1 MLKQHENFETANS
14 SGAFKWVVRQERFEL
29 ADDSTD
35 IQIGNNTYR
44 IVNYSATG
52 LAIVSDAKLTIEKCE
67 VNVRFMGN
75 SLARLAATLIRSIQ
89 VNGGKYVTS
98 LEFKHDLFPIDQLN
112 GLYIA
117 QNVLSQYSGH
127 LAPKVSKG
135 VLHQV
140 LIIKDFL
147 ETAEKACSEI
157 ENDLK
162 KNNESHH
169 LYEEVEKSIVE
180 NIYQMLAQQIDDS
193 FTKLVDAIPSSESE
207 KNACYE
213 YIREKL
219 GHILLRAAFANRAY
233 SKPLGYAGDYQMM
246 NMIYHRGKDGASN
259 LFTKCLNQYFLTRPA
274 SVAVK
279 NRSFYLKRKLMDL
292 VTKTRDSGQKL
303 RILSLASGPAQ
314 EVILA
319 LKEMT
324 KADAERIELW
334 LVDQDIESLRYAQ
347 RDLRRTTMELDLNP
361 KIYFEN
367 MAIKNVLKEGFPVEN
382 LDLIYS
388 AGLFDYFT
396 DPVVVMSAQL
406 IIKYL
411 KPGGTAIIG
420 NFDSNNPSRSMME
433 AVLDWNLIHRTE
445 AEMLGLFSQATK
457 KVKVEKEESKIN
469 LFVVMEK

>member
-1 MLKQHENFETANS
+1 MLKQHENFEIANS
-14 SGAFKWVVRQERFEL
+14 SGEIKWAVRQERFEL

-35 IQIGNNTYR
+35 VKIDDVTFR

-52 LAIVSDAKLTIEKCE
+52 LAVISDKKLTHETCV

-75 SLARLAATLIRSIQ
+75 TLAMLDASLIRSVQI
-89 VNGGKYVTS
+89 NGGKFVTS
-98 LEFKHDLFPIDQLN
+98 FEFKHLLFPIDQLN
-112 GLYIA
+112 GLYTA
-117 QNVLSQYSGH
+117 QNVLSNYRHQ
-127 LAPKVSKG
+127 LQPKVSQDII
-135 VLHQV
+135 HQV

-147 ETAEKACSEI
+147 ETAEKACLEI
-157 ENDLK
+157 ENELK
-162 KNNESHH
+162 KSNESHH
-169 LYEEVEKSIVE
+169 LYEDVEKSIVE
-180 NIYQMLAQQIDDS
+180 NTYQMLASQIDAS
-193 FTKLVDAIPSSESE
+193 FQKLVDAIPSSEFE
-207 KNACYE
+207 KTEAYE

-219 GHILLRAAFANRAY
+219 GNILLRAAFANRAFN
-233 SKPLGYAGDYQMM
+233 KPLGYAGDYQMM

-274 SVAVK
+274 AVAVK

-292 VTKTRDSGQKL
+292 VTKTRSSNEKL

-319 LKEMT
+319 LKDMT

-347 RDLRRTTMELDLNP
+347 RDLRRTTMELDLSP

-367 MAIKNVLKEGFPVEN
+367 MAIKNVLKDGFPVQN

-396 DPVVVMSAQL
+396 DPVVVLSAQL
-406 IIKYL
+406 IMKYL
-411 KPGGTAIIG
+411 KPGGSAIIG
-420 NFDSNNPSRSMME
+420 NFDNDNPTRPLME
-433 AVLDWNLIHRTE
+433 AVLDWNLIHRSE
-445 AEMLGLFSQATK
+445 AEMIALFSQASK
-457 KVKVEKEESKIN
+457 KLKVEKEESKIN
-469 LFVVMEK
+469 LFVIMEK